1 MPGVSGDEFDVSYLR
16 RGRHFEQYFETD
28 GRLRIQIRDARDLET
43 ALRNYNVL
51 DDVEGPL
58 CVSLLRA
65 MLKPSD
71 RATAA
76 ELARYEWL
84 TN

>member
-1 MPGVSGDEFDVSYLR
+1 MPGVSGDELDVSYLR

-58 CVSLLRA
+58 CVSLLGA
-65 MLKPSD
+65 MLYVKPRD

-76 ELARYEWL
+76 ELARHE
-84 TN
+84 